1 MKLIV
6 SLLALATPC
15 AAFVSPS
22 TSAASRS
29 SVRVAAS
36 FDPTVQPGVTNPV
49 GFFDPLNIC
58 DDCDSE
64 VFLWLRA
71 AELKHGRVCML
82 ATTGWLVNSAGIFW
96 PGTFDGTHTWASLG
110 SQPLHAWNMMTELRP
125 SAPSEILL
133 FAGTV
138 EFWDEART
146 QRGGKHPAMGGYMGL
161 QFDPLG
167 SAKQYTPEKLRY
179 QQNKELNNGRLAML
193 GAASFLAA
201 AQIDGAVPFL
211 PDIYEGPF

>member
-82 ATTGWLVNSAGIFW
+82 ATTGWLVNTGGIFW
-96 PGTFDGTHTWASLG
+96 PGTFDGEHTWASLG
-110 SQPLHAWNMMTELRP
+110 AHPLHAWSNMCELRP
-125 SAPSEILL
+125 SAPYEILV
-133 FAGTV
+133 FAGIV
-138 EFWDEART
+138 ETFDELRSERGIKHYT
-146 QRGGKHPAMGGYMGL
+146 QGGPMGL

-167 SAKQYTPEKLRY
+167 FQTQYTPEKMLY
-179 QQNKELNNGRLAML
+179 QSNKELNNGRLAML
-193 GAASFLAA
+193 G
-201 AQIDGAVPFL
+201 I
-211 PDIYEGPF
+211 